1 VSDKEGEVRSED
13 SARRAGIRYPVAQR
27 HGELVWA
34 DRLAD
39 ARDRVDDLTCI
50 ACGDAVRL
58 RAGASRRPHFA
69 HQPGVVCTGGETVLH
84 ATTMRVL
91 AAEIAA
97 AAAEG
102 RPFVVALECDSCNAL
117 REGDLARDKNIR
129 IDVDRVLSDRVRPDL
144 TARAV
149 DGTPRYVLEVV
160 VTHPP
165 EPEVLALYKR
175 LDLPTVM
182 VWPSWE
188 MLPSLRR
195 GLHAPLR
202 LGTDSRAGGFAVL
215 DRCRF
220 PRHRAATPAPCVSC
234 GRETRQLN
242 VEVATT
248 RCWSRSCGRRVV
260 FVDVYDPT
268 TEPWTV
274 VAAGARDLIGIEQ
287 VARDRGARLAMHY
300 SKTVQRKYR
309 MFICSC
315 GAPLGDYFLYA
326 AGEGEGEP
334 TPGEAVWRMRVCAE
348 GHWEHEGEGVWQ
360 RDAHFARV
368 SGVTMGMFGESAGL
382 FEARVEPESSQPMT
396 TVRPLLAGDARWAA
410 RRMMGLDSW

>member
-1 VSDKEGEVRSED
+1 MRRGVHA
-13 SARRAGIRYPVAQR
+13 ARRAGIRYPVAQR

-39 ARDRVDDLTCI
+39 AGERVDDLECL

-69 HQPGVVCTGGETVLH
+69 HLPGVVCTGGETVLH
-84 ATTMRVL
+84 ATTVRVL

-102 RPFVVALECDSCNAL
+102 RPFVVALACDSCNAS
-117 REGDLARDKNIR
+117 READLARDKNSR
-129 IDVDRVLSDRVRPDL
+129 IDVDSVLFDRVRPDL
-144 TARAV
+144 TARAE

-175 LDLPTVM
+175 LHLPAVM
-182 VWPSWE
+182 VWPTWE
-188 MLPSLRR
+188 TLPSIRR
-195 GLHAPLR
+195 GLHAALR
-202 LGTDSRAGGFAVL
+202 LGTDTRAGGFAVL

-220 PRHRAATPAPCVSC
+220 PRHRAATPEPCASC
-234 GRETRQLN
+234 GGETRQLN
-242 VEVATT
+242 VEAATT
-248 RCWSRSCGRRVV
+248 RCWSRSCGRPVV

-274 VAAGARDLIGIEQ
+274 VAAGARDLLGIEQ
-287 VARDRGARLAMHY
+287 VARDRGAHLAMHY
-300 SKTVQRKYR
+300 SKSVEKKYR

-326 AGEGEGEP
+326 EGEGEP
-334 TPGEAVWRMRVCAE
+334 APDEAVWRMRVCAE
-348 GHWEHEGEGVWQ
+348 GHWERAGDGSWQ
-360 RDAHFARV
+360 RDAQFTRV
-368 SGVTMGMFGESAGL
+368 SGVPVGMFGESAGL
-382 FEARVEPESSQPMT
+382 FEARVEPASLQPTT
-396 TVRPLLAGDARWAA
+396 TVRPLSSGDAQWAA